1 MTITLSPETQRLL
14 EDQLKKRNFASVDEL
29 VHAALQAF
37 DVLNGLDE
45 ATLDSIDKSE
55 AEIARGEFIEWDE
68 VLARVRAKYG
78 DEAGE

>member
-1 MTITLSPETQRLL
+1 MTITLRPETQRLL
-14 EDQLKKRNFASVDEL
+14 EDQLKKSNCASADEL

-37 DVLNGLDE
+37 DELNELDE
-45 ATLDSIDKSE
+45 ATLDAIDQSE

-68 VLARVRAKYG
+68 VLALVRAKYG